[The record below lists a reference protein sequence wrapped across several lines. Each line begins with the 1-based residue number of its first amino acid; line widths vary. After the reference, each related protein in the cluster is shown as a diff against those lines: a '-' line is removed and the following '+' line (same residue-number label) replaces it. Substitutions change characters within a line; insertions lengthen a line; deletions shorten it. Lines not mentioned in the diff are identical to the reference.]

1 MTEPTAAAPPTSA
14 VHARSDAGPASR
26 AAVIAPILA
35 LSSHLRG
42 QWRLFIGVV
51 AVVWT
56 VLILGILSSV
66 LSVAAAAALVADTG
80 AAPMLLIGLI
90 ATVIG
95 IGLASWTEQWFAH
108 VLAYRVIDTIRLRIH
123 RALARLAPL
132 GLAGRK
138 SGDTVSAAMT
148 DAESLE
154 WFYAHTAAQVVAG
167 AIASV
172 TVSIGAVIWLGPAGL
187 LLPLA
192 QIIIVA
198 IPITL
203 LPWAVRQGTVLRT
216 AISTMSADA
225 LSART
230 GAREAVLLGRLDIVA
245 ARAADGTRRIQRARR
260 ALAVRGGI
268 EQGLIEAS
276 TVGIVLTA
284 LGLSVQAV
292 SSGTLAPTMVPVIV
306 TLAAAGV
313 SPAVAI
319 TGAVGKLG
327 ETSAAAARVD
337 ELITTPGVRPQ
348 TSPDEPEP
356 TAPRPRCGRTH

>member
-123 RALARLAPL
+123 PELVK
-132 GLAGRK
+132 GF
-138 SGDTVSAAMT
+138 
-148 DAESLE
+148 ES
-154 WFYAHTAAQVVAG
+154 
-167 AIASV
+167 SV
-172 TVSIGAVIWLGPAGL
+172 G
-187 LLPLA
+187 
-192 QIIIVA
+192 
-198 IPITL
+198 
-203 LPWAVRQGTVLRT
+203 
-216 AISTMSADA
+216 
-225 LSART
+225 
-230 GAREAVLLGRLDIVA
+230 
-245 ARAADGTRRIQRARR
+245 
-260 ALAVRGGI
+260 
-268 EQGLIEAS
+268 
-276 TVGIVLTA
+276 
-284 LGLSVQAV
+284 
-292 SSGTLAPTMVPVIV
+292 
-306 TLAAAGV
+306 
-313 SPAVAI
+313 
-319 TGAVGKLG
+319 
-327 ETSAAAARVD
+327 
-337 ELITTPGVRPQ
+337 
-348 TSPDEPEP
+348 
-356 TAPRPRCGRTH
+356 